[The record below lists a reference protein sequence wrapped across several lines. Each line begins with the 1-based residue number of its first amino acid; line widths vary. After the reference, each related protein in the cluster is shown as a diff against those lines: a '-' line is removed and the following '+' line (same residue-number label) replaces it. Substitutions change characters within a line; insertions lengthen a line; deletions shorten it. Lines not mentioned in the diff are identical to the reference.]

1 MRKWRPSVKSDPLSK
16 AAEQLQQLQQMGFT
30 GSVCIKLELSQ
41 GGIRSCHFGT
51 DQKIHPQER
60 KEKNKLRFTNKNT

>member
-1 MRKWRPSVKSDPLSK
+1 MKSDPLTK

-51 DQKIHPQER
+51 NQKIHPQEP
-60 KEKNKLRFTNKNT
+60 KEENKN